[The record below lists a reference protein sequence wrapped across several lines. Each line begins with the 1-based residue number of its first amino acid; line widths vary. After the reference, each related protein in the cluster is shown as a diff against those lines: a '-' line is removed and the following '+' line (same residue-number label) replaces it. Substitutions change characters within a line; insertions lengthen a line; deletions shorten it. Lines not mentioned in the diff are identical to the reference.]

1 MLLPDM
7 NQPQSIAFGVF
18 LVLLGCS
25 FGYKCYEALIKGRLL
40 IWRGWMPFTLASPFV
55 NHLPPGKNSL
65 LQYKEAMWI
74 HVIMGPMFFFLSVLC
89 IAAGVDYIGFPG
101 TEVVN
106 SAMTGGKLG
115 AAPAIVFNKR
125 TGYAFPFFP
134 HAVAHFGKLLGG
146 KIGMDKKQQ
155 LYDSNGQMIEGTGG
169 GEPGK

>member
-1 MLLPDM
+1 M

-25 FGYKCYEALIKGRLL
+25 FGYKCYQALIKGRLL

-146 KIGMDKKQQ
+146 KIGIDKKQQ